1 MIPVQ
6 FWSMIWIWH
15 LTKRLLWYLQF
26 LIKEPASFKNL
37 DGQKSIN
44 PMMTNR
50 PRNFQNFFLIR
61 IGFSDFLKMTV
72 TVLSSYL
79 FKWGP
84 EVVKYKNSSNKF
96 QSQINKKWNKFQ
108 DYFINICKTALNEK
122 GSLKSENPR
131 ANNSLFMNKSIL
143 KTSMKGTILKITFE
157 NINLKQTIEFMFL
170 VEIFVFVV
178 RDAKNIFKTKNTLI
192 ILIIKSFY

>member
-1 MIPVQ
+1 MISIQ

-50 PRNFQNFFLIR
+50 PRNFQNFFVIR

-84 EVVKYKNSSNKF
+84 EVVKYKNFSNKF
-96 QSQINKKWNKFQ
+96 RSQINKKWNKFQ

-131 ANNSLFMNKSIL
+131 ANNSLFMNKYIL

-178 RDAKNIFKTKNTLI
+178 RDAKNILKTKNTLI